1 MAKKLYRSTS
11 DKMLGGVAGGLAEYF
26 DIDSTLVRVLFIVV
40 VFLGGGGIIA
50 YIILWIVVPQKPYEI
65 PKGAFDQSPPE
76 GGSESANSSSENN
89 SDSFS
94 VANGSVA
101 GSMTHTS
108 SRQLWVAIVLIVIGG
123 LILLDNLFPRFDF
136 DHYWP
141 VILIAIGVGL
151 LLKSRN

>member
-1 MAKKLYRSTS
+1 MAKKLYRSTA

-65 PKGAFDQSPPE
+65 PKYNFNQSPPE
-76 GGSESANSSSENN
+76 GESKSENFSN
-89 SDSFS
+89 ENKSDSFS

-101 GSMTHTS
+101 GSMTTTS
-108 SRQLWVAIVLIVIGG
+108 NKQLWVAIILIVIGG
-123 LILLDNLFPRFDF
+123 LLLLDNVFPAFSF
-136 DHYWP
+136 HHFWP
-141 VILIAIGVGL
+141 VLLIAIGIGL
-151 LLKSRN
+151 LLKSKN